1 MSTSAELADQPGPGQ
16 PGSGQGAIH
25 DIGYRHYDGP
35 RLGRGY
41 LRKSLFAESLRG
53 SYGFGRSMRSKIMP
67 ILLLAGIC
75 LPALIISIVTSAF
88 GADRLPITQT
98 SYPFRVQVII
108 AIFVAAQ
115 APAIMS
121 RDLRYRVISLY
132 FSRPLERADYV
143 LAKYAAMVSAL
154 FILIALP
161 VTILF
166 LGALLAKLPVRDNLP
181 DYLRAIAA
189 AVLYALVIAGIG
201 LLVAALTPRR
211 GLGVAAVISVLLVLS
226 GVQLA
231 VQGISTEFG
240 NDRLAGYSGL
250 LSPFSLVDGVVTTLF
265 GAESSL
271 PVAPPGT
278 LGATVFTATYLL
290 LVVGC
295 YAALLIRY
303 RKVAGA

>member
-1 MSTSAELADQPGPGQ
+1 MPTSAELAGRPGPEQ
-16 PGSGQGAIH
+16 PGSSHGAIH

-53 SYGFGRSMRSKIMP
+53 SYGLGRSTRSKIMP
-67 ILLLAGIC
+67 ILLLAGIA

-88 GADRLPITQT
+88 GADELPITYT
-98 SYPFRVQVII
+98 SYPFRLQVAI

-132 FSRPLERADYV
+132 FSRPLDRADYV
-143 LAKYAAMVSAL
+143 LAKYAAMVTAL
-154 FILIALP
+154 FVLMALP
-161 VTILF
+161 LTILF
-166 LGALLAKLPVRDNLP
+166 LGALLAKLPLRDQAP
-181 DYLRAIAA
+181 DYLRALAA
-189 AVLYALVIAGIG
+189 ALLYALIIAGIG

-231 VQGISTEFG
+231 VLGISSDFG
-240 NDRLAGYSGL
+240 NDRLAGFSGL
-250 LSPFSLVDGVVTTLF
+250 LSPFSLVDGVVTRLF
-265 GAESSL
+265 GATSSL
-271 PVAPPGT
+271 PASPPGT
-278 LGATVFTATYLL
+278 LGTIVFTAVYVVV
-290 LVVGC
+290 VVGC
-295 YAALLIRY
+295 YAGLLIRY
-303 RKVAGA
+303 RRVAGA

>member
-1 MSTSAELADQPGPGQ
+1 MPTSAEVADR

-53 SYGFGRSMRSKIMP
+53 SYGLGRSTRSKIMP
-67 ILLLAGIC
+67 MLLLAGIS

-88 GADRLPITQT
+88 GADRLPITYT
-98 SYPFRVQVII
+98 SYPFRVQVVI

-132 FSRPLERADYV
+132 FSRPLDRADYV
-143 LAKYAAMVSAL
+143 MAKYAAMVSAL
-154 FILIALP
+154 FVLVALP
-161 VTILF
+161 LTILF
-166 LGALLAKLPVRDNLP
+166 LGALLAKLPLRDNLP
-181 DYLRAIAA
+181 DYLRAMAA
-189 AVLYALVIAGIG
+189 ALLYALIIAGIG
-201 LLVAALTPRR
+201 LLVAAMTPRR
-211 GLGVAAVISVLLVLS
+211 GLGVAAVISVLLILS

-231 VQGISTEFG
+231 VMSIATEF
-240 NDRLAGYSGL
+240 DRIRLAGYSAM
-250 LSPFSLVDGVVTTLF
+250 LSPFSLVDGVVTSLF
-265 GAESSL
+265 GADSSL
-271 PVAPPGT
+271 PAAPPGT
-278 LGATVFTATYLL
+278 LATVVFTAAYLII
-290 LVVGC
+290 VVGC

-303 RKVAGA
+303 RRVAGA

>member
-1 MSTSAELADQPGPGQ
+1 MSTSAELAGQPGPGR
-16 PGSGQGAIH
+16 PGPGQGAIH

-53 SYGFGRSMRSKIMP
+53 SYGFGRSTRSKIMP

-75 LPALIISIVTSAF
+75 LPALIVSIVTAAF
-88 GADRLPITQT
+88 RADELPITYTAYLFQ
-98 SYPFRVQVII
+98 VQVVI

-132 FSRPLERADYV
+132 FSRPLDRTDYV
-143 LAKYAAMVSAL
+143 QAKYAAMVTAL
-154 FILIALP
+154 FVLMALP
-161 VTILF
+161 LTILF
-166 LGALLAKLPVRDNLP
+166 LGALLAKLPLRDQLP
-181 DYLRAIAA
+181 DYLRAMAA
-189 AVLYALVIAGIG
+189 ALLYALVIAGIG

-250 LSPFSLVDGVVTTLF
+250 LSPFSLVDGVATKLF

-278 LGATVFTATYLL
+278 LGATVFTVAYVL

-295 YAALLIRY
+295 YAGLLIRY
-303 RKVAGA
+303 RRVAGA

>member
-1 MSTSAELADQPGPGQ
+1 MSTSAELAGQ
-16 PGSGQGAIH
+16 PGSGSSASGQGAIH

-41 LRKSLFAESLRG
+41 IRKSLFAESLRG
-53 SYGFGRSMRSKIMP
+53 SYGLGRSTRSKVMP

-88 GADRLPITQT
+88 GADRLPITHT

-132 FSRPLERADYV
+132 FSRPLDRGSYV

-154 FILIALP
+154 FVLIALP

-181 DYLRAIAA
+181 DYLRAMAA

-240 NDRLAGYSGL
+240 NLRLAAYSGL
-250 LSPFSLVDGVVTTLF
+250 LSPFSLVDGVVTKLF
-265 GAESSL
+265 GAETSL
-271 PVAPPGT
+271 PAAPPGT
-278 LGATVFTATYLL
+278 LGTVVFTTAYLL

-295 YAALLIRY
+295 YAGLLIRY
-303 RKVAGA
+303 RRVAGA